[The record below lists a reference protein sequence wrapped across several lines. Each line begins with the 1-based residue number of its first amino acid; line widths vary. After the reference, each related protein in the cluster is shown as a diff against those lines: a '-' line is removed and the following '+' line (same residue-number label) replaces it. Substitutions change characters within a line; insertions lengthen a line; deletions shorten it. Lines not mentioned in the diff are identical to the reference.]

1 MEEKINKIF
10 EMMCSFQLET
20 TRNFNRLSDEIKECR
35 LEIQKS
41 REIEDTH
48 WKENLRRWEENNK
61 RWEENKKLWD
71 ENKKLW
77 KENHLE
83 WQKYRENRI
92 KDKVSTYSLGMRQR
106 LGIAEAIINS
116 PELLILDEPT
126 NGLDIEGTIEI
137 RNLIKELS
145 NEGIAILISSQFN
158 KRSIKVSSPL

>member
-61 RWEENKKLWD
+61 RWDENDKRWEENNKRWEENNKRWEENKKLWD

-92 KDKVSTYSLGMRQR
+92 KDKKDLLDILLRYDISISKQLGDPN
-106 LGIAEAIINS
+106 AEKMQKIIN
-116 PELLILDEPT
+116 
-126 NGLDIEGTIEI
+126 N
-137 RNLIKELS
+137 
-145 NEGIAILISSQFN
+145 
-158 KRSIKVSSPL
+158 

>member
-61 RWEENKKLWD
+61 RWDENDKRWEENNKHWEENKKLWD

-92 KDKVSTYSLGMRQR
+92 KDKKDLLDILLRYDISISKQLGDPN
-106 LGIAEAIINS
+106 AEKMQKIIN
-116 PELLILDEPT
+116 
-126 NGLDIEGTIEI
+126 N
-137 RNLIKELS
+137 
-145 NEGIAILISSQFN
+145 
-158 KRSIKVSSPL
+158 

>member
-61 RWEENKKLWD
+61 RWDENKKLWD

-92 KDKVSTYSLGMRQR
+92 KDKKDLLDILLRYDISISKQLGDPN
-106 LGIAEAIINS
+106 AEKMQKIIN
-116 PELLILDEPT
+116 
-126 NGLDIEGTIEI
+126 N
-137 RNLIKELS
+137 
-145 NEGIAILISSQFN
+145 
-158 KRSIKVSSPL
+158 

>member
-61 RWEENKKLWD
+61 RWDENDKRWEENNKRWEENKKLWD

-92 KDKVSTYSLGMRQR
+92 KDKKDLLDILLRYDISISKQLGDPN
-106 LGIAEAIINS
+106 AEKMQKIIN
-116 PELLILDEPT
+116 
-126 NGLDIEGTIEI
+126 N
-137 RNLIKELS
+137 
-145 NEGIAILISSQFN
+145 
-158 KRSIKVSSPL
+158 

>member
-10 EMMCSFQLET
+10 EMMCSFKLET

-92 KDKVSTYSLGMRQR
+92 KDKKDLLDILLRYDISISKQLGDPN
-106 LGIAEAIINS
+106 AEKMQKIIN
-116 PELLILDEPT
+116 
-126 NGLDIEGTIEI
+126 N
-137 RNLIKELS
+137 
-145 NEGIAILISSQFN
+145 
-158 KRSIKVSSPL
+158 

>member
-48 WKENLRRWEENNK
+48 WKENLRRWDENDKRWDENDKRWEENNK

-92 KDKVSTYSLGMRQR
+92 KDKKDLLDILLRYDISISKQLGDPN
-106 LGIAEAIINS
+106 AEKMQKIIN
-116 PELLILDEPT
+116 
-126 NGLDIEGTIEI
+126 N
-137 RNLIKELS
+137 
-145 NEGIAILISSQFN
+145 
-158 KRSIKVSSPL
+158 

>member
-61 RWEENKKLWD
+61 RWDENDKRWEENDKRWEENNKRWEENKKLWD

-92 KDKVSTYSLGMRQR
+92 KDKKDLLDILLRYDISISKQLGDPN
-106 LGIAEAIINS
+106 AEKMQKIIN
-116 PELLILDEPT
+116 
-126 NGLDIEGTIEI
+126 N
-137 RNLIKELS
+137 
-145 NEGIAILISSQFN
+145 
-158 KRSIKVSSPL
+158 

>member
-10 EMMCSFQLET
+10 EMICSFQLET

-92 KDKVSTYSLGMRQR
+92 KDKKDLLDILLRYDISISKQLGDPN
-106 LGIAEAIINS
+106 AEKMQKIIN
-116 PELLILDEPT
+116 
-126 NGLDIEGTIEI
+126 N
-137 RNLIKELS
+137 
-145 NEGIAILISSQFN
+145 
-158 KRSIKVSSPL
+158 

>member
-41 REIEDTH
+41 REIENTH

-92 KDKVSTYSLGMRQR
+92 KDKKDLLDILLRYDISISKQLGDPN
-106 LGIAEAIINS
+106 AEKMQKIIN
-116 PELLILDEPT
+116 
-126 NGLDIEGTIEI
+126 N
-137 RNLIKELS
+137 
-145 NEGIAILISSQFN
+145 
-158 KRSIKVSSPL
+158 

>member
-61 RWEENKKLWD
+61 RWDENDKRWDENDKRWEENNKRWEENKKLWD

-92 KDKVSTYSLGMRQR
+92 KDKKDLLDILLRYDISISKQLGDPN
-106 LGIAEAIINS
+106 AEKMQKIIN
-116 PELLILDEPT
+116 
-126 NGLDIEGTIEI
+126 N
-137 RNLIKELS
+137 
-145 NEGIAILISSQFN
+145 
-158 KRSIKVSSPL
+158 

>member
-48 WKENLRRWEENNK
+48 WKENLRRWDENDKRWEENNKRWEENNK

-92 KDKVSTYSLGMRQR
+92 KDKKDLLDILLRYDISISKQLGDPN
-106 LGIAEAIINS
+106 AEKMQKIIN
-116 PELLILDEPT
+116 
-126 NGLDIEGTIEI
+126 N
-137 RNLIKELS
+137 
-145 NEGIAILISSQFN
+145 
-158 KRSIKVSSPL
+158 

>member
-41 REIEDTH
+41 REIEDEH
-48 WKENLRRWEENNK
+48 WKENLRR
-61 RWEENKKLWD
+61 WD

-77 KENHLE
+77 KENNLE

-92 KDKVSTYSLGMRQR
+92 KDKKDLLDILLRYDISISKQLVDPNTEKMQK
-106 LGIAEAIINS
+106 IIN
-116 PELLILDEPT
+116 
-126 NGLDIEGTIEI
+126 N
-137 RNLIKELS
+137 
-145 NEGIAILISSQFN
+145 
-158 KRSIKVSSPL
+158 

>member
-61 RWEENKKLWD
+61 RWDENDKRWDENDKRWDENDKRWEENNKHWEENNKRWEENKKLWD

-92 KDKVSTYSLGMRQR
+92 KDKKDLLDILLRYDISISKQLGDPN
-106 LGIAEAIINS
+106 AEKMQKIIN
-116 PELLILDEPT
+116 
-126 NGLDIEGTIEI
+126 N
-137 RNLIKELS
+137 
-145 NEGIAILISSQFN
+145 
-158 KRSIKVSSPL
+158 

>member
-61 RWEENKKLWD
+61 HWEENKKLWD

-92 KDKVSTYSLGMRQR
+92 KDKKDLLDILLRYDISISKQLGDPN
-106 LGIAEAIINS
+106 AEKMQKIIN
-116 PELLILDEPT
+116 
-126 NGLDIEGTIEI
+126 N
-137 RNLIKELS
+137 
-145 NEGIAILISSQFN
+145 
-158 KRSIKVSSPL
+158 

>member
-61 RWEENKKLWD
+61 RWDENDKRWEENNKRWEENKKLWD

-92 KDKVSTYSLGMRQR
+92 KDKKDLLDILLRYDISTSKQLGDPN
-106 LGIAEAIINS
+106 AEKMQKIIN
-116 PELLILDEPT
+116 
-126 NGLDIEGTIEI
+126 N
-137 RNLIKELS
+137 
-145 NEGIAILISSQFN
+145 
-158 KRSIKVSSPL
+158 

>member
-48 WKENLRRWEENNK
+48 WKENLRRWDENDKRWEENNK

-92 KDKVSTYSLGMRQR
+92 KDKKDLLDILLRYDISISKQLGDPN
-106 LGIAEAIINS
+106 AEKMQKIIN
-116 PELLILDEPT
+116 
-126 NGLDIEGTIEI
+126 N
-137 RNLIKELS
+137 
-145 NEGIAILISSQFN
+145 
-158 KRSIKVSSPL
+158 

>member
-48 WKENLRRWEENNK
+48 WKENLRRWEENDKRWEENNKRWDENDK

-92 KDKVSTYSLGMRQR
+92 KDKKDLLDILLRYDISISKQLGDPN
-106 LGIAEAIINS
+106 AEKMQKIIN
-116 PELLILDEPT
+116 
-126 NGLDIEGTIEI
+126 N
-137 RNLIKELS
+137 
-145 NEGIAILISSQFN
+145 
-158 KRSIKVSSPL
+158 

>member
-61 RWEENKKLWD
+61 RWDENDKRWDENDKRWEENNKHWEENKKLWD

-92 KDKVSTYSLGMRQR
+92 KDKKDLLDILLRYDISISKQLGDPN
-106 LGIAEAIINS
+106 AEKMQKIIN
-116 PELLILDEPT
+116 
-126 NGLDIEGTIEI
+126 N
-137 RNLIKELS
+137 
-145 NEGIAILISSQFN
+145 
-158 KRSIKVSSPL
+158 

>member
-61 RWEENKKLWD
+61 RWEENNKRWEENKKLWD

-92 KDKVSTYSLGMRQR
+92 KDKKDLLDILLRYDISISKQLGDPN
-106 LGIAEAIINS
+106 AEKMQKIIN
-116 PELLILDEPT
+116 
-126 NGLDIEGTIEI
+126 N
-137 RNLIKELS
+137 
-145 NEGIAILISSQFN
+145 
-158 KRSIKVSSPL
+158 

>member
-20 TRNFNRLSDEIKECR
+20 TRNFNRLSDEIKEWR

-48 WKENLRRWEENNK
+48 WKENLRRWDENNKRWDENDKRWEENNK

-92 KDKVSTYSLGMRQR
+92 KDKKDLLDILLRYDISISKQLGDPN
-106 LGIAEAIINS
+106 AEKMQKIIN
-116 PELLILDEPT
+116 
-126 NGLDIEGTIEI
+126 N
-137 RNLIKELS
+137 
-145 NEGIAILISSQFN
+145 
-158 KRSIKVSSPL
+158 

>member
-61 RWEENKKLWD
+61 RWDENDKRWD

-92 KDKVSTYSLGMRQR
+92 KDKKDLLDILLRYDISISKQLGDPN
-106 LGIAEAIINS
+106 AEKMQKIIN
-116 PELLILDEPT
+116 
-126 NGLDIEGTIEI
+126 N
-137 RNLIKELS
+137 
-145 NEGIAILISSQFN
+145 
-158 KRSIKVSSPL
+158 

>member
-61 RWEENKKLWD
+61 RWEENNKRWDENDKRWEENKKLWD

-92 KDKVSTYSLGMRQR
+92 KDKKDLLDILLRYDISISKQLGDPN
-106 LGIAEAIINS
+106 AEKMQKIIN
-116 PELLILDEPT
+116 
-126 NGLDIEGTIEI
+126 N
-137 RNLIKELS
+137 
-145 NEGIAILISSQFN
+145 
-158 KRSIKVSSPL
+158 

>member
-61 RWEENKKLWD
+61 RWEEVLGY
-71 ENKKLW
+71 
-77 KENHLE
+77 KE
-83 WQKYRENRI
+83 
-92 KDKVSTYSLGMRQR
+92 DP
-106 LGIAEAIINS
+106 EAIY
-116 PELLILDEPT
+116 
-126 NGLDIEGTIEI
+126 
-137 RNLIKELS
+137 
-145 NEGIAILISSQFN
+145 
-158 KRSIKVSSPL
+158 

>member
-48 WKENLRRWEENNK
+48 WDENDKRWDENDKRWEENNKHWEENNK

-92 KDKVSTYSLGMRQR
+92 KDKKDLLDILLRYDISISKQLGDPN
-106 LGIAEAIINS
+106 AEKMQKIIN
-116 PELLILDEPT
+116 
-126 NGLDIEGTIEI
+126 N
-137 RNLIKELS
+137 
-145 NEGIAILISSQFN
+145 
-158 KRSIKVSSPL
+158 

>member
-48 WKENLRRWEENNK
+48 WKENLRRWDENDKRWEENNKRWDENDKRWEENNK

-92 KDKVSTYSLGMRQR
+92 KDKKDLLDILLRYDISISKQLGDPN
-106 LGIAEAIINS
+106 AEKMQKIIN
-116 PELLILDEPT
+116 
-126 NGLDIEGTIEI
+126 N
-137 RNLIKELS
+137 
-145 NEGIAILISSQFN
+145 
-158 KRSIKVSSPL
+158 

>member
-92 KDKVSTYSLGMRQR
+92 KDKKDLLDILLRYDISISKQLGDPN
-106 LGIAEAIINS
+106 AEKMQKIIN
-116 PELLILDEPT
+116 
-126 NGLDIEGTIEI
+126 N
-137 RNLIKELS
+137 
-145 NEGIAILISSQFN
+145 
-158 KRSIKVSSPL
+158 

>member
-61 RWEENKKLWD
+61 RWEENNKRWDENDKRWEENNKRWEENKKLWD

-92 KDKVSTYSLGMRQR
+92 KDKKDLLDILLRYDISISKQLGDPN
-106 LGIAEAIINS
+106 AEKMQKIIN
-116 PELLILDEPT
+116 
-126 NGLDIEGTIEI
+126 N
-137 RNLIKELS
+137 
-145 NEGIAILISSQFN
+145 
-158 KRSIKVSSPL
+158 

>member
-48 WKENLRRWEENNK
+48 WKENLRRWDENNKRWDENDKRWEENNK

-92 KDKVSTYSLGMRQR
+92 KDKKDLLDILLRYDISISKQLGDPN
-106 LGIAEAIINS
+106 AEKMQKIIN
-116 PELLILDEPT
+116 
-126 NGLDIEGTIEI
+126 N
-137 RNLIKELS
+137 
-145 NEGIAILISSQFN
+145 
-158 KRSIKVSSPL
+158 